1 MSPVNVEAEKAE
13 IERLMQGMVQADND
27 KDIDKLVS
35 FSTPDVIAHMQG
47 TPEIVGIEEYRRIS
61 SEFMTET
68 GFMTFNTTRIELSKD
83 GSMAYQTG
91 VDKYAAKDWRSNS
104 YYGSSEVEDEGQML
118 VVWRNTVDGW
128 KVAAMTS
135 MSGKS

>member
-91 VDKYAAKDWRSNS
+91 VDKYAAKD
-104 YYGSSEVEDEGQML
+104 
-118 VVWRNTVDGW
+118 
-128 KVAAMTS
+128 
-135 MSGKS
+135 